1 MKTKE
6 IVRLTISYTDE
17 FTFDDLR
24 AAMTFLKLWKKGR
37 GNIAVKA
44 TVEIVEVPIAIEDD
58 KVTVEVEPVPTIGV
72 DF

>member
-6 IVRLTISYTDE
+6 MVRLTISYTDE

-24 AAMTFLKLWKKGR
+24 DAMAFLRLWKKGK
-37 GNIAVKA
+37 GDTAVKA

-58 KVTVEVEPVPTIGV
+58 QITVEVEPVPTRGV